1 MTGQHQCCCDCR
13 RSEVSMLC
21 CCGERRSK
29 VSMLCCVAD
38 VAFCQAEMFRFE
50 QLPLCFFLAALPN
63 ELAHAGRAS
72 MLSVCCAPAQ
82 IDADPEA
89 GEDAL
94 VRALRKAIESG
105 DTNLVLLVMFH
116 IYQIRPLQV
125 SGFVAYVYTF
135 GASANLSH
143 RKAADDKFTDQTSR
157 VYSLKERHMEFEAR

>member
-72 MLSVCCAPAQ
+72 MLSVCC
-82 IDADPEA
+82 
-89 GEDAL
+89 
-94 VRALRKAIESG
+94 ES
-105 DTNLVLLVMFH
+105 V
-116 IYQIRPLQV
+116 RPLV
-125 SGFVAYVYTF
+125 WIEARTF
-135 GASANLSH
+135 LHELS
-143 RKAADDKFTDQTSR
+143 KKG
-157 VYSLKERHMEFEAR
+157 SLKAFLEDLRNSDRNSFP